1 MILGNYSAGSGRRV
15 GIWDFLTVN
24 GSMNVTGQCED
35 SNFWV
40 SGSWLNSSSTLYL
53 GGSSGAYVTIYGN
66 GSFDPTVDN
75 SFGLGSG
82 SNAWQGLVAYSVY
95 TNTLIPKAGYGNSVW
110 IANGG
115 VFGQLVLENTN
126 AGYHF
131 FFTMGDNGWGGDTL
145 MIFADNAS
153 TQLLAL
159 NTGGLSIGNLNCA
172 AVSIGGNII
181 PTSGGSYYCGS
192 YSYPWQIVDTQY
204 LYVNVINSLTTGI
217 TIYGG
222 GGSCGTS
229 SSYWNYVYSAYIY
242 YIHAPSAFNELLHD
256 EFNEK
261 INFDLIRNLKL
272 KGDTID
278 PDCIKHLKNKDGF
291 YESSTMDGWHLCVQQ
306 LIVKKLDEQEIISD
320 ELREELDKAR
330 MEIDELRLRLDELK
344 QKVGGD

>member
-1 MILGNYSAGSGRRV
+1 MFLSG
-15 GIWDFLTVN
+15 
-24 GSMNVTGQCED
+24 
-35 SNFWV
+35 
-40 SGSWLNSSSTLYL
+40 
-53 GGSSGAYVTIYGN
+53 
-66 GSFDPTVDN
+66 
-75 SFGLGSG
+75 
-82 SNAWQGLVAYSVY
+82 
-95 TNTLIPKAGYGNSVW
+95 
-110 IANGG
+110 
-115 VFGQLVLENTN
+115 
-126 AGYHF
+126 
-131 FFTMGDNGWGGDTL
+131 
-145 MIFADNAS
+145 
-153 TQLLAL
+153 
-159 NTGGLSIGNLNCA
+159 GNLSCGAINM
-172 AVSIGGNII
+172 GGNII
-181 PTSGGSYYCGS
+181 PKSGGSYYCGS

-204 LYVNVINSLTTGI
+204 LYCNVINSLTTGI

-261 INFDLIRNLKL
+261 INFDLIRNIKL

-330 MEIDELRLRLDELK
+330 MEIDHLRLRLDELT